1 MARQRRKNSTTNH
14 TNHKKSSRRHG
25 ARSRQGSF
33 VWFVVKIDSAC
44 GAQSATPHPSACG
57 CHLLPQGEKDERYRL
72 HHPRMSIG
80 PGAGHPRFTIRLHDV
95 LAAIGSTR
103 AVSGSRS
110 LRTAFGAKAAL
121 AGALLSL
128 LAGPALAD
136 GMTEAKFA
144 SYMDTVFGRGA
155 WRMTGGYRTP
165 EREDQLRAQG
175 AMTVRPGGLSRH
187 SLGRPGAPG
196 AFDLV
201 VDGMSPGEAANRLRV
216 AGAPFARYQP
226 KGSHGTQG
234 PHLHLEPY
242 GFGPAPSAPR
252 FQMVSSGA
260 SKDPVEERRA
270 TAVTIAMPASSA
282 GSLVAARD
290 SLNRLR
296 ASALQHNA
304 EAQLELGQAYAQGY
318 IVPRDF
324 AEAQSWLAAAVDN
337 DDAEPETQAQAEAAL
352 AQVNAFIEA
361 ERAQQ
366 PTRYA
371 KLKTS
376 PADR

>member
-1 MARQRRKNSTTNH
+1 MS
-14 TNHKKSSRRHG
+14 
-25 ARSRQGSF
+25 GSNR
-33 VWFVVKIDSAC
+33 
-44 GAQSATPHPSACG
+44 P
-57 CHLLPQGEKDERYRL
+57 
-72 HHPRMSIG
+72 
-80 PGAGHPRFTIRLHDV
+80 
-95 LAAIGSTR
+95 
-103 AVSGSRS
+103 VSGSRS
-110 LRTAFGAKAAL
+110 HRTALGAKAAL
-121 AGALLSL
+121 AGALISL
-128 LAGPALAD
+128 LAGPALAQ

-165 EREDQLRAQG
+165 EREDELRAQG

-201 VDGMSPGEAANRLRV
+201 VDGMSPGEAAERLRR
-216 AGAPFARYQP
+216 ADAPFARYQP
-226 KGSHGTQG
+226 KGAHGTQG

-242 GFGPAPSAPR
+242 GFGPTPSAPR
-252 FQMVSSGA
+252 FQVASSGA
-260 SKDPVEERRA
+260 AKDPAEERRA
-270 TAVTIAMPASSA
+270 TAVTISMPASSA
-282 GSLVAARD
+282 GSLAAVRGE
-290 SLNRLR
+290 LNRLR

-318 IVPRDF
+318 IVARDF
-324 AEAQSWLAAAVDN
+324 AEAQSWLAAAADN
-337 DDAEPETQAQAEAAL
+337 ADAEPETQAQALTAL
-352 AQVNAFIEA
+352 AQVTALLET